1 MIDLIQEKK
10 EDLKQLCVK
19 YEIARMYVFGSA
31 VSNNF
36 HDQSDI
42 DILISFKEIPFDRY
56 TDNYFNLHAELEL
69 LFRRKVDL
77 LTERS
82 LNNKFLIESINQ
94 TKELLYAA

>member
-1 MIDLIQEKK
+1 M
-10 EDLKQLCVK
+10 
-19 YEIARMYVFGSA
+19 FGSA

-36 HDQSDI
+36 HDQNDI
-42 DILISFKEIPFDRY
+42 DILISFKEIPFDRH

-69 LFRRKVDL
+69 LFGRKVDL

-82 LNNKFLIESINQ
+82 LNNKFLIDSINQ

>member
-69 LFRRKVDL
+69 LFGRKVDL

-82 LNNKFLIESINQ
+82 LNNKFLIDSINQ